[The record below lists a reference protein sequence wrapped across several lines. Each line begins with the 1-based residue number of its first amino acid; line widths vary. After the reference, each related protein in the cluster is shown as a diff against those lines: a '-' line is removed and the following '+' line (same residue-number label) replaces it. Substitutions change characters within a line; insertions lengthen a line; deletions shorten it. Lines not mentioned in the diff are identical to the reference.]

1 VRHSLDDHA
10 SPEWRRIG
18 RCWLGVLLIV
28 MITGPVLALA
38 GIGGSLWALAGFLVI
53 FGLASAPL
61 IVRGLRPTVTLV
73 SSLDER
79 PTDMRAL
86 SGVRQAARPGG

>member
-28 MITGPVLALA
+28 MITGPVLAVA

-53 FGLASAPL
+53 FGLAAAPL
-61 IVRGLRPTVTLV
+61 IGRGLRPSVTLV
-73 SSLDER
+73 SSSEQTKR
-79 PTDMRAL
+79 VP
-86 SGVRQAARPGG
+86 RQLPGAGEAGHR